1 MEFEDFLRK
10 MLGVTEIF
18 AITSIDKDEANKEI
32 KVYLKYL
39 KAYFSKGGKDHRIYD
54 LALEREWQH
63 LNRFEYR
70 CYLVCRLPRYLAEDG
85 KPKVIGIHFAPRYRG
100 YTHPFA
106 ERVVEALQAVKVQ
119 KTVTRLMN
127 TTDYIVRSIMEDAVG
142 KALQAGGGELPIWS
156 ACAWMRRPISRGTGT
171 PQYPSMPRATASWKW
186 LMPSGRR
193 HVKAP
198 FFRLNSE
205 EKPPALNRG
214 NMGAWQP
221 YMNAID
227 TIAT

>member
-1 MEFEDFLRK
+1 M
-10 MLGVTEIF
+10 
-18 AITSIDKDEANKEI
+18 
-32 KVYLKYL
+32 
-39 KAYFSKGGKDHRIYD
+39 
-54 LALEREWQH
+54 
-63 LNRFEYR
+63 
-70 CYLVCRLPRYLAEDG
+70 
-85 KPKVIGIHFAPRYRG
+85 
-100 YTHPFA
+100 
-106 ERVVEALQAVKVQ
+106 
-119 KTVTRLMN
+119 
-127 TTDYIVRSIMEDAVG
+127 
-142 KALQAGGGELPIWS
+142 PIWS

-186 LMPSGRR
+186 LRPSGRR

-227 TIAT
+227 TIAA